1 MYVSEMVH
9 SLCAFT
15 HGSRQTPSV
24 VYRNTLKYTQAQT
37 AIRLRQREMTAGLA
51 KPTQPHKQGWLE
63 SEGVPPSSSL
73 LSLCGR
79 AHMIVCMIMNECV
92 HEYERLWI

>member
-24 VYRNTLKYTQAQT
+24 IHRNTLKYTEAQT
-37 AIRLRQREMTAGLA
+37 AIRLRQREMTAGHA

-63 SEGVPPSSSL
+63 SEGVPPSTSL
-73 LSLCGR
+73 LSCAGVHSMNVCGY
-79 AHMIVCMIMNECV
+79 ECA
-92 HEYERLWI
+92 R